1 MLFKRSQVATTEHLE
16 TTVQPDEV
24 GVSMYLHGRLGI
36 DSSPDFRNQL
46 LAILRE
52 QTQGIVTVDLTDVSY
67 IDSSGIATLIEALRV
82 AHSHGITL
90 GLRGLQGRLVHLF
103 EVTGVMA
110 LFEKSG
116 CLVPSSGA
124 KVI

>member
-1 MLFKRSQVATTEHLE
+1 MFKHGSVATTECLE
-16 TTVQPDEV
+16 TKVERDQD
-24 GVSMYLHGRLGI
+24 GVFLHLHGRLGI
-36 DSSPDFRNQL
+36 DSSPDFRDHL

-52 QTQGIVTVDLTDVSY
+52 KPQGIVTVDLTDVSY

-82 AHSHGITL
+82 AHNRGITL
-90 GLRGLQGRLVHLF
+90 GLKGLQGRLVHLF

-116 CLVPSSGA
+116 CLVPFSGG
-124 KVI
+124 KVN

>member
-1 MLFKRSQVATTEHLE
+1 MFKRATVAATEFLE
-16 TTVQPDEV
+16 TKVERDQDGISLYV
-24 GVSMYLHGRLGI
+24 HGRMGI
-36 DSSPDFRNQL
+36 DSSPDFRDQL

-52 QTQGIVTVDLTDVSY
+52 QPQGIVTVDLTDVSY
-67 IDSSGIATLIEALRV
+67 IDSSGIATLIEALRI
-82 AHSHGITL
+82 AHNRGITL

-116 CLVPSSGA
+116 CLAGSLGT
-124 KVI
+124 KVN